1 MQDVFGQDLCV
12 GDKVA
17 LTPHG
22 YKSLVVGTI
31 VGFTAQQVRVS
42 YERRHW
48 YGDTEETTILRPP
61 GDLVKSPGCWNT

>member
-1 MQDVFGQDLCV
+1 MQDVFGQVLNV

-42 YERRHW
+42 YARRHW

-61 GDLVKSPGCWNT
+61 GDLVKAPEHFTS

>member
-1 MQDVFGQDLCV
+1 VQDVFGQDLNV

-48 YGDTEETTILRPP
+48 RGDTEETTILRPP
-61 GDLVKSPGCWNT
+61 GDLVKSPAHVVS